1 VKLFIAPFTT
11 NVTIAGKGIFL
22 QEAFFAGTSTH
33 GKETIIAA
41 SIFHQVR
48 TQR

>member
-1 VKLFIAPFTT
+1 VKLLIVHCTT
-11 NVTIAGKGIFL
+11 NVTITGKGIFL
-22 QEAFFAGTSTH
+22 QEAFFAGTSAH